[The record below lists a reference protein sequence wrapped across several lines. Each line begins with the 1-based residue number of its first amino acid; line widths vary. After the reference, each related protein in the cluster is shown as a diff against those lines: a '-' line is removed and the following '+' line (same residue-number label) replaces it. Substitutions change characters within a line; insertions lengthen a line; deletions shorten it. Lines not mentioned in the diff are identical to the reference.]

1 MTSLRKF
8 HSIAALCGD
17 GLRPELQALFQRLEV
32 DPHSELLV
40 RNDGMVQS
48 GPDPVSAPV
57 HHVSLT
63 ARRPDS
69 CARLGERAPGDQMV
83 DLTQYAR
90 SLESDLAYV
99 REKLALLEAGTVQEG
114 LRKPGHEWVDIS
126 APTILLYKRIIVTYE
141 AALIAVNAKLG
152 ATSAP

>member
-32 DPHSELLV
+32 DPCSELLV

-57 HHVSLT
+57 HHLSSMT
-63 ARRPDS
+63 RRPDP
-69 CARLGERAPGDQMV
+69 CGTLGEGPPGNQMV

-99 REKLALLEAGTVQEG
+99 RGKLALLEAGTVQEG
-114 LRKPGHEWVDIS
+114 VRKPDQGWVDIS

-141 AALIAVNAKLG
+141 AALIAVKAKQA